1 MNWAQKH
8 RLGHHLR
15 MYTGWILFFYA
26 ATHLLNHSIGI
37 FGLEVMERARLIFIG
52 FWRLPVF
59 EWFVVACLLIHFVFV
74 LVKLFTKTTYKGLS
88 SAEWV
93 QIVLG
98 FMVPL
103 VITVHIFE
111 TKIANK
117 VFSTSDTYT
126 YYLYWNPGYAMI
138 LFMIAVTVVWTHGCI
153 GMRLYFR
160 QKRWFPKW
168 KGWLSGLAVALPIL
182 AIWGAVSADQEVQ
195 RLAQDPLWT
204 SELVA
209 KSNPE
214 NINLFHWSESW
225 GYTFMTGY
233 LVFIALFYGVRKFV
247 MNLRKRR
254 SGIMIRYLD
263 GNAVKI
269 TKGTSLLEASLQA
282 NIPHAHVCG
291 GRGRCSTCRVQV
303 VEGLEHLPPAG
314 TDEIELL
321 EKLRIGSSVRLAC
334 RTKPL
339 MNCTIHPLLLPNVT
353 LQQSLWKR
361 TQNTGIDKN
370 VAILFTDLR
379 GFTAMAEDK
388 LPYDVVFV
396 LNQYFQSMGHAIEM
410 HHGRIDKFIG
420 DAIMAVFGLSSDP
433 KQACRDA
440 LNAAR
445 SMRFQL
451 DRLNTQL
458 QSELPEP
465 LQMGFGIHCGHVII
479 GEMGYKDSHNLVAIG
494 DATNTASRLE
504 SLTKD
509 YNCELIVSHDVIEW
523 AGLNFSNYETH
534 VVELRGRQKPV
545 KIYSVKDVK
554 AMEIQGIEEKVK

>member
-1 MNWAQKH
+1 MF
-8 RLGHHLR
+8 L
-15 MYTGWILFFYA
+15 YA
-26 ATHLLNHSIGI
+26 STHLLNHSIGI
-37 FGLEVMERARLIFIG
+37 FGLNAMEEARLIFIG

-59 EWFVVACLLIHFVFV
+59 EWFVVSCLVIHFLFV
-74 LVKLFTKTTYKGLS
+74 LAKLFTKSTYKGLS
-88 SAEWV
+88 SSEWV

-98 FMVPL
+98 FMVPF
-103 VITVHIFE
+103 VITGHIFE

-117 VFSTSDTYT
+117 LFETSDTYT
-126 YYLYWNPGYAMI
+126 YYLHWSPGYVLI
-138 LFMIAVTVVWTHGCI
+138 LFILAVVVVWTHGCI
-153 GMRLYFR
+153 GIRHYIK
-160 QKRWFPKW
+160 QKRWYPKW
-168 KGWLSGLAVALPIL
+168 KNWLSGIAIALPIL
-182 AIWGAVSADQEVQ
+182 AIWGVVSADQEVE
-195 RLAQDPLWT
+195 RRGQDPVWT
-204 SELVA
+204 AELIA
-209 KSNPE
+209 KSNPN
-214 NINLFHWSESW
+214 NIDLYHWTESW
-225 GYTFMTGY
+225 GYYFLAFY

-247 MNLRKRR
+247 LNLRKRR
-254 SGIMIRYLD
+254 SGIMVRYLD
-263 GNAVKI
+263 GNTVKI

-303 VEGLEHLPPAG
+303 IEGLEHLPPAG

-321 EKLRIGSSVRLAC
+321 EKLGIGSSVRLAC

-339 MNCTIHPLLLPNVT
+339 TNCTIHPLLLPNVT
-353 LQQSLWKR
+353 LQQSLWKKA
-361 TQNTGIDKN
+361 QNTGIDKN

-396 LNQYFQSMGHAIEM
+396 LNQYFQSMGHAIET

-433 KQACRDA
+433 KQACKDA
-440 LNAAR
+440 LAAAR

-523 AGLNFSNYETH
+523 AGLTFDEYESHT
-534 VVELRGRQKPV
+534 VELRGRQKPV
-545 KIYSVKDVK
+545 NVFAVKNVK
-554 AMEIQGIEEKVK
+554 EIKL